1 MPLNSTELCEADI
14 ITPASALY
22 FFTSIAT
29 AGVGTTPRI
38 WASAPT
44 EQIPATNADSRMSP
58 EIRVSLPMIILA
70 LWFVSLV
77 STIAAALPICIAS
90 SQVSSVIATP
100 LAPSV
105 PNNLPIIISSFSRSY
120 LYIIFYLCKLYINTH
135 IKLIRYTIFAKD
147 RTSVAGR
154 RTKIAPT
161 EQEIHRRRRYL
172 NSSFLT
178 PHSSLSIPHS
188 SLLIPD

>member
-1 MPLNSTELCEADI
+1 
-14 ITPASALY
+14 
-22 FFTSIAT
+22 
-29 AGVGTTPRI
+29 
-38 WASAPT
+38 
-44 EQIPATNADSRMSP
+44 MSP

-70 LWFVSLV
+70 LWFVSFV

-135 IKLIRYTIFAKD
+135 IKLIRYNFYQRQKSAVTA
-147 RTSVAGR
+147 
-154 RTKIAPT
+154 TKNRQYGTRQKVRFHSGWNLLFNPT
-161 EQEIHRRRRYL
+161 ESER
-172 NSSFLT
+172 NSSLQAIPCILTHSPSFLIPL
-178 PHSSLSIPHS
+178 PHSSPSFLHNIPH
-188 SLLIPD
+188 

>member
-1 MPLNSTELCEADI
+1 
-14 ITPASALY
+14 
-22 FFTSIAT
+22 
-29 AGVGTTPRI
+29 
-38 WASAPT
+38 
-44 EQIPATNADSRMSP
+44 MSP

-70 LWFVSLV
+70 LWFVSFV

-135 IKLIRYTIFAKD
+135 IKLIRYNFYQRQKSAVTTTKNRQYGTRQKVWVLFG
-147 RTSVAGR
+147 RTLF
-154 RTKIAPT
+154 APT

-172 NSSFLT
+172 NSSLLIR
-178 PHSSLSIPHS
+178 HSSLNHRCVCP
-188 SLLIPD
+188 SLRNPR